1 MSLNNS
7 WLKQY
12 KNVTK
17 ALIILLNMH
26 ILNILILL
34 HENDFTG
41 LMDTKVTIFIETH
54 KLHLHIKFTPNREL
68 FSQHYHEQTTPYYI
82 LNYK

>member
-34 HENDFTG
+34 HEDDFTG
-41 LMDTKVTIFIETH
+41 GWIPKSLFSLRHTNCTYTLNLHQIESCFLNIIMN
-54 KLHLHIKFTPNREL
+54 KQLHII
-68 FSQHYHEQTTPYYI
+68 Y
-82 LNYK
+82 